1 MDPTSGTSSGL
12 SGKLTL
18 HSKTLVEGD
27 VAVKQIL
34 RPFFILLMMA
44 ALTIAG
50 CSNSA
55 EQGADAEKPGEKK
68 NLGMQ
73 DVLSEADKA
82 LKEGK
87 GLSYAITG
95 NQTMTMDLNGQ
106 KEELEQTFDIDMD
119 MTTDP
124 LAMHMKGSMKMMG
137 QEMPMEIYMVD
148 NMMYQKTETG
158 GWTKGQLD
166 GLDMAQMGGQ
176 TQTPNQALE
185 QLRQFVDKLR
195 GDKQD
200 ENLKMSKEDGAYVI
214 EVTVTKDVDAEFLGQ
229 MEDALRSAMVP
240 QLEQSLPISKDDINV
255 KVDKY
260 VQKVWIDENNFQQ
273 KKVEQTMNAKMD
285 IKDIKVDIVQ
295 DMKMD
300 LKGNFEGTI
309 TVPEEAK

>member
-1 MDPTSGTSSGL
+1 M
-12 SGKLTL
+12 KR
-18 HSKTLVEGD
+18 
-27 VAVKQIL
+27 IL

-44 ALTIAG
+44 ALTVAG

-55 EQGADAEKPGEKK
+55 EQGSADAEKPKK
-68 NLGMQ
+68 ELGLQ
-73 DVLSEADKA
+73 DVLVEADNA
-82 LKEGK
+82 LKEAE

-95 NQTMTMDLNGQ
+95 NQTMSMDLNGQ
-106 KEELEQTFDIDMD
+106 KEELEQTFDINMD

-124 LAMHMKGSMKMMG
+124 MAMHMKGSMKMMG
-137 QEMPMEIYMVD
+137 QEMPMEIYVVD
-148 NMMYQKTETG
+148 NMMYQKTDMG
-158 GWTKGQLD
+158 GWTKGQLE

-185 QLRQFVDKLR
+185 QLRQFVEKLR

-229 MEDALRSAMVP
+229 LEDALRSAMVP
-240 QLEQSLPISKDDINV
+240 QLEQSLPISKDDVDV
-255 KVDKY
+255 KVDEY
-260 VQKVWIDENNFQQ
+260 IQKVWIDENNFQQ

-285 IKDIKVDIVQ
+285 IKEIKVDIVQ

-300 LKGNFEGTI
+300 LKGKFEGTI

>member
-1 MDPTSGTSSGL
+1 M
-12 SGKLTL
+12 
-18 HSKTLVEGD
+18 
-27 VAVKQIL
+27 KQIL